1 MIICYIM
8 LPQHKHAQM
17 LNITS
22 RIAIRIRH
30 LPNWK
35 VDWSDTTPQRSRTTL
50 TAVNFLMSEADA
62 AEIHKRAVHY
72 MMRFMVS
79 ALSTFSD
86 LKQFVADETPC
97 TL

>member
-1 MIICYIM
+1 ML

-30 LPNWK
+30 LPNWE

-50 TAVNFLMSEADA
+50 TAVDFLMNEADT
-62 AEIHKRAVHY
+62 AEIHERAVRY
-72 MMRFMVS
+72 MMQFMVS
-79 ALSTFSD
+79 ALSTF
-86 LKQFVADETPC
+86 
-97 TL
+97 